1 MNQTKT
7 LAAPQRVS
15 DTAVTQDPWQNR
27 ATLGI
32 AEEVSSAIG
41 GTMWLSQIDLSNFRS
56 CAETSLHL
64 DPNLTVLVGE
74 NAAGKSA
81 LVDGIRLA
89 TYAASGRPTLWF
101 NLEHDV
107 HRAAP
112 ENAKVSAKLTFTGL
126 SEAEQAIYMAHL
138 VDGDDKL
145 VFGTAWATAT
155 DVPRRNVQS
164 ISIGEANVDDPEPS
178 ARRRIAHV
186 YLPPLRDAVKDLDG
200 GDGAQLFEVLKVL
213 LDKDQDGETEFLNF
227 ANNALSAI
235 ADHKLPKLASES
247 IQAHMGDASP
257 PSRAHTVG
265 IASRQQELRR
275 LSRLLRIQLAED
287 GLQLGGVGQVGLG
300 YANLLYISMIVLQ
313 LSRASEYDL
322 TLLLVE
328 EPEAHLHPQLQTV
341 LLDYLVNRARESGI
355 LHEKLRPA
363 GKIQVIVT
371 THSPVLASSV
381 SISNLGVVTRHATED
396 AMAPLQ
402 KHPFAYASKDDE
414 RKTEEQADEHAL
426 SNNGISKAT
435 GLWTTRVTSIGR
447 LGLSKPDV
455 RKIDRYLHTTRAALL
470 FARHVVLV
478 EGIAESVLMPV
489 FAGIIYPQT
498 PPSEW
503 ETSEEREVREERNE
517 YNRSALRQFR
527 SASIVAVDGVDFMPY
542 LKLLLNGETHRL
554 DRLAVITDADGEAG
568 QRRRTEYREAF
579 PGPVDLKQLDVLVGT
594 RTLEADL
601 FAQKDNEAILRTA
614 FLELHKLSAP
624 SWDALAEA
632 AKDMSPTERAD
643 LFGEAIKTTSKTEG
657 KLSLNIGKGDF
668 AQVVA
673 EGALLATEAGTK
685 PLTVPSYI
693 VNAIRFMAEK

>member
-1 MNQTKT
+1 
-7 LAAPQRVS
+7 
-15 DTAVTQDPWQNR
+15 
-27 ATLGI
+27 
-32 AEEVSSAIG
+32 
-41 GTMWLSQIDLSNFRS
+41 MWLSQLNLSNYRA
-56 CAETSLHL
+56 CGDTSLHL

-81 LVDGIRLA
+81 LVDGLRLA
-89 TYAASGRPTLWF
+89 TYPASGRSTLWF
-101 NLEHDV
+101 DRERDV
-107 HRAAP
+107 HRAAS
-112 ENAKVSAKLTFTGL
+112 EGAEVSVKLTFTGL

-145 VFGTAWATAT
+145 VFGTAWATAA
-155 DVPRRNVQS
+155 DIPRRNVQS
-164 ISIGEANVDDPEPS
+164 ISIGDASVDDPEPS
-178 ARRRIAHV
+178 TRRRIAHV
-186 YLPPLRDAVKDLDG
+186 YLPPLRDAVKDLDS
-200 GDGAQLFEVLKVL
+200 GDGAQLYEVLKVL
-213 LDKDQDGETEFLNF
+213 LDKDEEGEEKFLTF
-227 ANNALSAI
+227 ANEALSAI
-235 ADHKLPKLASES
+235 ADHELPKAASAT
-247 IQAHMGDASP
+247 IQAQMGDATP

-287 GLQLGGVGQVGLG
+287 GLQLGGIEQVGLG

-341 LLDYLVNRARESGI
+341 LLDYLMNRARESGMP
-355 LHEKLRPA
+355 LAKLRPA

-381 SISNLGVVTRHATED
+381 SVSNLGVVTRHALGVSTS
-396 AMAPLQ
+396 PLRVQ
-402 KHPFAYASKDDE
+402 QPVVDLRESDE
-414 RKTEEQADEHAL
+414 LRSQEQADKQAL
-426 SNNGISKAT
+426 FGNEPVKVAGM
-435 GLWTTRVTSIGR
+435 WTTRVTSIGR
-447 LGLSKPDV
+447 IGLSEPDV

-489 FAGIIYPQT
+489 FASIVYAQT
-498 PPSEW
+498 PPAEA
-503 ETSEEREVREERNE
+503 ETPAERKLREDRNE
-517 YNRSALRQFR
+517 HNRTSLRQFK
-527 SASIVAVDGVDFMPY
+527 SASIVAVDGVDFLPY

-554 DRLAVITDADGEAG
+554 DRLAVITDSDGGAG
-568 QRRRTEYREAF
+568 EGRRDTYREAF
-579 PGPVDLKQLDVLVGT
+579 SDSVNLKQLEVFVGT

-614 FLELHKLSAP
+614 FLELHKLSET
-624 SWDALAEA
+624 SWNAVSVA
-632 AKDMSPTERAD
+632 AKDMPPAGRAD
-643 LFGEAIKTTSKTEG
+643 LFGDAIKTTSKADG
-657 KLSLNIGKGDF
+657 KLCLNIGKGDF

-673 EGALLATEAGTK
+673 EGALLANEAGTK

-693 VNAIRFMAEK
+693 VDAIRFVAEQ

>member
-1 MNQTKT
+1 
-7 LAAPQRVS
+7 
-15 DTAVTQDPWQNR
+15 
-27 ATLGI
+27 
-32 AEEVSSAIG
+32 
-41 GTMWLSQIDLSNFRS
+41 MWLSQLDLFNYRA
-56 CAETSLHL
+56 CADTSLHL
-64 DPNLTVLVGE
+64 DRNLTVLVGE

-89 TYAASGRPTLWF
+89 TYPAAGRSTLWF
-101 NLEHDV
+101 DRERDV
-107 HRAAP
+107 HRATP
-112 ENAKVSAKLTFTGL
+112 EGAAVSAKLTFSGL
-126 SEAEQAIYMAHL
+126 SEAEQAIYMAHM

-145 VFGTAWATAT
+145 VFGTAWATAR

-164 ISIGEANVDDPEPS
+164 ISIGDAGVDDPEPS

-200 GDGAQLFEVLKVL
+200 GDGAHLFEVLKVL
-213 LDKDQDGETEFLNF
+213 LDRNQDVEEEFVNF
-227 ANNALSAI
+227 ANNALATIAGHALPTMASAN
-235 ADHKLPKLASES
+235 
-247 IQAHMGDASP
+247 IQAQMGDATP

-265 IASRQQELRR
+265 IASREQELRR

-287 GLQLGGVGQVGLG
+287 GLQLGEVGQIGLG

-341 LLDYLVNRARESGI
+341 LLDYLMNRARESGTSP
-355 LHEKLRPA
+355 EKLQPA

-371 THSPVLASSV
+371 THSPVLASAV
-381 SISNLGVVTRHATED
+381 SISNVGVVTRQAIDAT
-396 AMAPLQ
+396 ASPLPVLQ
-402 KHPFAYASKDDE
+402 EQQP
-414 RKTEEQADEHAL
+414 EEQAQER
-426 SNNGISKAT
+426 AT
-435 GLWTTRVTSIGR
+435 SCEVPTKVAGPWTTRVMSIGR

-489 FAGIIYPQT
+489 FAGIIYAQT
-498 PPSEW
+498 PGAET
-503 ETSEEREVREERNE
+503 ETSAERAVREERNE
-517 YNRSALRQFR
+517 HNRKALRQFK
-527 SASIVAVDGVDFMPY
+527 SASIVAVDGVDFLPY
-542 LKLLLNGETHRL
+542 LKLLLHGETNRL
-554 DRLAVITDADGEAG
+554 DRLAVITDADGDAG
-568 QRRRTEYREAF
+568 QKRRDDYRKAF
-579 PGPVDLKQLDVLVGT
+579 PDPVNLKQLEVFVGT

-601 FAQKDNEAILRTA
+601 FAQKNNEAILRKA
-614 FLELHKLSAP
+614 FLELHKLSAT
-624 SWDALAEA
+624 SWDAVAEA
-632 AKDMSPTERAD
+632 AKNMTPAARAD
-643 LFGEAIKTTSKTEG
+643 FFGDAIKTTSKAEG

-673 EGALLATEAGTK
+673 EGALLTNELGTM

-693 VNAIRFMAEK
+693 VDAIRFVAER

>member
-1 MNQTKT
+1 
-7 LAAPQRVS
+7 
-15 DTAVTQDPWQNR
+15 
-27 ATLGI
+27 
-32 AEEVSSAIG
+32 
-41 GTMWLSQIDLSNFRS
+41 MWLSQLDLSNYRA
-56 CAETSLHL
+56 CADTSLHL

-74 NAAGKSA
+74 NASGKSA

-89 TYAASGRPTLWF
+89 TYPASGRSTLWF
-101 NLEHDV
+101 DRERDV

-112 ENAKVSAKLTFTGL
+112 EGTAVSAKLTFSGL
-126 SEAEQAIYMAHL
+126 SEVEQAIYMAHL

-155 DVPRRNVQS
+155 DVPRRNIQS
-164 ISIGEANVDDPEPS
+164 ISIGSASVDDPEPS

-200 GDGAQLFEVLKVL
+200 GDGVQLFEVLKVL
-213 LDKDQDGETEFLNF
+213 LDKDQDGEEKFVDF
-227 ANNALSAI
+227 ANNALSTI
-235 ADHKLPKLASES
+235 ADQALPKMASAN
-247 IQAHMGDASP
+247 IQAQMGDATP

-265 IASRQQELRR
+265 IASREQELRR
-275 LSRLLRIQLAED
+275 LSRLLRVQLAED
-287 GLQLGGVGQVGLG
+287 GLQLGEVGQIGLG

-341 LLDYLVNRARESGI
+341 LLDYLMNRARESGTSDA
-355 LHEKLRPA
+355 KLRPA

-371 THSPVLASSV
+371 THSPVLASAV
-381 SISNLGVVTRHATED
+381 SISNVGVVTRHATD
-396 AMAPLQ
+396 ATTSPLQ
-402 KHPFAYASKDDE
+402 DQQEVQGDEQHPEDH
-414 RKTEEQADEHAL
+414 TEEQATSGEE
-426 SNNGISKAT
+426 SIRAT

-447 LGLSKPDV
+447 LGLTKPEI

-470 FARHVVLV
+470 FARHVILV

-489 FAGIIYPQT
+489 FAGIIYSQT
-498 PPSEW
+498 PPVESE
-503 ETSEEREVREERNE
+503 TPAEREAREERNE
-517 YNRSALRQFR
+517 HNRTSLRQFK
-527 SASIVAVDGVDFMPY
+527 SASIVAVDGVDFLPY
-542 LKLLLNGETHRL
+542 LKLLLGGNTHRL

-568 QRRRTEYREAF
+568 QLRRATYRNAFSKSVHLKRLEAF
-579 PGPVDLKQLDVLVGT
+579 VGT

-601 FAQKDNEAILRTA
+601 FAQKDNETILRTA
-614 FLELHKLSAP
+614 FLELHKLSAT

-632 AKDMSPTERAD
+632 AKDMSPAERAD
-643 LFGEAIKTTSKTEG
+643 LFGDAIRTTRKAED

-673 EGALLATEAGTK
+673 EGALLASEAGTV
-685 PLTVPSYI
+685 PLTVPPYI
-693 VNAIRFMAEK
+693 VDAIRFVAEK

>member
-1 MNQTKT
+1 
-7 LAAPQRVS
+7 
-15 DTAVTQDPWQNR
+15 
-27 ATLGI
+27 
-32 AEEVSSAIG
+32 
-41 GTMWLSQIDLSNFRS
+41 MWLSQLNLSNYRA
-56 CAETSLHL
+56 CGETSLHL

-81 LVDGIRLA
+81 LVDGLRLA
-89 TYAASGRPTLWF
+89 TYPASGRYTLWF
-101 NLEHDV
+101 DRERDV
-107 HRAAP
+107 HRAAS
-112 ENAKVSAKLTFTGL
+112 ESAEVSAKLTFTGL
-126 SEAEQAIYMAHL
+126 SEAEEAIYMAHL

-145 VFGTAWATAT
+145 VFGTAWATAPEI
-155 DVPRRNVQS
+155 PRRNVQS
-164 ISIGEANVDDPEPS
+164 ISIGDASVDDPEPS

-213 LDKDQDGETEFLNF
+213 LDKDEEGEEKFLKF
-227 ANNALSAI
+227 ANDALSAI
-235 ADHKLPKLASES
+235 ADHELPKTASAS
-247 IQAHMGDASP
+247 IQTQMSDATP
-257 PSRAHTVG
+257 PSRAHTVR

-287 GLQLGGVGQVGLG
+287 GLQLGGIDQVGLG

-341 LLDYLVNRARESGI
+341 LLDYLMNRARESGMSQD
-355 LHEKLRPA
+355 KLRPA

-371 THSPVLASSV
+371 THSPVLASAV
-381 SISNLGVVTRHATED
+381 SISNVGVVTRHAIGVSTS
-396 AMAPLQ
+396 PLRVQ
-402 KHPFAYASKDDE
+402 QQLVNASEGDE
-414 RKTEEQADEHAL
+414 RPPQEQTEEQAV
-426 SNNGISKAT
+426 SGKAPPKVA

-489 FAGIIYPQT
+489 FASIIYAQT
-498 PPSEW
+498 PPVEA
-503 ETSEEREVREERNE
+503 ETSAERKVREDRNE
-517 YNRSALRQFR
+517 HNRASLRQFK
-527 SASIVAVDGVDFMPY
+527 SASIIAVDGVDFLPY
-542 LKLLLNGETHRL
+542 LKLLLRGETHRL
-554 DRLAVITDADGEAG
+554 DRLAVITDADGGAG
-568 QRRRTEYREAF
+568 ENRRNAYRDSF
-579 PGPVDLKQLDVLVGT
+579 SDPVRLKQLEVFVGT

-614 FLELHKLSAP
+614 FLELHKLSET
-624 SWDALAEA
+624 SWCAVAEA
-632 AKDMSPTERAD
+632 AKDMTPTERAN
-643 LFGEAIKTTSKTEG
+643 LFGDAIKTTSKAEG
-657 KLSLNIGKGDF
+657 EFCLNIGKGDF

-673 EGALLATEAGTK
+673 EGALLANVAGTQ
-685 PLTVPSYI
+685 PLVVPPYI
-693 VNAIRFMAEK
+693 VEAIRFVAEK